1 MSTNKSIFEHTRK
14 VTQQRFQN
22 LKLLSGITMY
32 LIVTEPRA
40 IRRSINTE
48 RLDRVISSEKI
59 GIGQIKSVSNW
70 TRTETKMGIWELHN
84 S

>member
-32 LIVTEPRA
+32 LTVTEPRA

>member
-32 LIVTEPRA
+32 LTVTEPRA

-70 TRTETKMGIWELHN
+70 TRTDQNGNLGTSQFL
-84 S
+84 

>member
-32 LIVTEPRA
+32 LTVTEPRA

-48 RLDRVISSEKI
+48 RLDRVITSEKI
-59 GIGQIKSVSNW
+59 GQKNTLKSIKSDQQNVQCG
-70 TRTETKMGIWELHN
+70 TV
-84 S
+84 

>member
-32 LIVTEPRA
+32 FIGSEPRA

>member
-32 LIVTEPRA
+32 LTVTEPRA

-70 TRTETKMGIWELHN
+70 TRTEIKMGIWELHN